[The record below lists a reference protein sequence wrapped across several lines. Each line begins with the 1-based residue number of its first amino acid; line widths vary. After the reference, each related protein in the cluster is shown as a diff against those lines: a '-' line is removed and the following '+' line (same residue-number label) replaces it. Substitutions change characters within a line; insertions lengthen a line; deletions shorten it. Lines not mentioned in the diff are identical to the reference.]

1 MNIAAISEENKILK
15 TTVRMLEAVLRS
27 VTTELNELQQYGRR
41 ECVENR
47 GIPMA
52 IDNERE
58 NTNEIAIEVDEL
70 MNVKIAP
77 EDISVS
83 HRLKSS
89 RDYKGIAAK

>member
-1 MNIAAISEENKILK
+1 MH
-15 TTVRMLEAVLRS
+15 MLEASLRS
-27 VTTELNELQQYGRR
+27 VTTELNELQQYDWR
-41 ECVENR
+41 ECVEIR

-52 IDNERE
+52 VNNEHE
-58 NTNEIAIEVDEL
+58 NTNEIAIEVGEL
-70 MNVKIAP
+70 RMDVKIAP